1 MKDRTIKGMV
11 ALGSAL
17 ILLLTLT
24 AGTRLMAQTYSGSV
38 VGNVTDPSG
47 AGVPDTTITAKN
59 VNTGITRSVKT
70 DSVGSYRIGD
80 LIPGVYTIK
89 AEKTGFQV
97 SEVAAL
103 ELTVANTLNVNIVL
117 KIGEVTQTVEVQA
130 VAPLLDTTSATVG
143 TTVGNADVLEIPLN
157 GRAYTDLLALIPGA
171 VRNGTI
177 FQAAG
182 GANYSISG
190 NRFEQNDYTLDG
202 VSNNEGFFKSY
213 GIQPAIDAIQEFKVQ
228 TNITSS
234 EFGEAAGA
242 NVAVAT
248 KSGTNHLHGS
258 AYEFLRNDKLDATEW
273 ITNANNGHNT
283 PFRRNQY
290 GFTLGGPIYIPKLFD
305 GRDKA
310 FWFFNYEGLKVRVA
324 NTQRGT
330 VPTAAQLQGNLTDQR
345 PFMDPALTVQN
356 GTDGSGN
363 PIYQTTQM
371 SCNGTLNVICPDRF
385 DAWDAAYA
393 GVWYAPGPTALP
405 GPSNNGFNSV
415 VTSPQSQNQYQVNSR
430 VDYKLKENL
439 QFFARYTG
447 QNSVSLNPYA
457 LHNNYN
463 NLINHYQNAVASF
476 TWLVSPTTVFDFKT
490 AVNRTLIF
498 TSDNDRG
505 WAAFSAAHAIQG
517 TPIQNAAHPLFPQAY
532 ISGMTAPGQSGNPF
546 LTTNLQELASLSMIR
561 GKHSIKV
568 GYELTHMHGWT
579 DGLFTS
585 QFNFQQLQTA
595 DPQNAANT
603 GSPLA
608 SFLLGIPSG
617 GTRNVGVTAAYMS
630 GTNHAAYFQDDI
642 KLKSNLTVNLG
653 IRYEYDQWPVE
664 VHGHLSEF
672 DFASNKFVWA
682 GFNPLTNQPSN
693 ISDKSLMSPN
703 FANFAPRVGLA
714 YGLGTKTTIRA
725 GFGLFYSS
733 NYFWEGQGA
742 RGTWPYALGD
752 TIAGLNTPGLP
763 GAIVP
768 TETMYPNYNF
778 PVPGTPADAQ
788 HTMGRHNK
796 TPYSEQWNI
805 GVQRELANNLML
817 EVQYVGDGGRHMSL
831 FTNRNDPLP
840 GPGKVGQ
847 PGHFRPFQYADPL
860 MGTFAGGSPGF
871 GADSS
876 MENSVSS
883 SYNSLQVKLDK
894 KFSHGLQTLVSYTYA
909 HYMDIGGPAFWLSAA
924 PQIDTNPKADRANGN
939 FDLTHIFSASWVYEL
954 PAGKGRRFMNNANP
968 VVQGVLGG
976 WEFTGI
982 FHANTGGPL
991 GVSINFDNANI
1002 GQRGMTARPNY
1013 VGGAQRLTPAAGAD
1027 KSAGYLNA
1035 AAYEVAPPYTYGNLG
1050 RNTARNLGAQE
1061 FTLGLY
1067 KNFPIRENKES
1078 IQFRAEFFNAFNHVN
1093 LGGIDGTLEN
1103 PTFGSIGNVQDGDHS
1118 RQIQFALKVYF

>member
-1 MKDRTIKGMV
+1 MV
-11 ALGSAL
+11 ALGSVFV
-17 ILLLTLT
+17 LLLTLT
-24 AGTRLMAQTYSGSV
+24 TGTRLVAQTYTGSI

-59 VNTGITRSVKT
+59 VNTGITRTIKS
-70 DSVGSYRIGD
+70 DAEGSYRIGD
-80 LIPGVYTIK
+80 LIPGSYTVK
-89 AEKTGFQV
+89 AEKAGFQT
-97 SEVAAL
+97 EEAAAL
-103 ELTVANTLNVNIVL
+103 QLTVASSLNVNFTL

-130 VAPLLDTTSATVG
+130 VAPLLDTNSATVG
-143 TTVGNADVLEIPLN
+143 TTVSNASVLEMPLN

-171 VRNGTI
+171 VKNGTI

-248 KSGTNHLHGS
+248 KSGTNQLHGS
-258 AYEFLRNDKLDATEW
+258 VYEFLRNNKLDATEW
-273 ITNANNGHNT
+273 AANRAGLSNT
-283 PFRRNQY
+283 PLRRNQY
-290 GFTLGGPIYIPKLFD
+290 GFTLGGPIYIPHLFN

-324 NTQRGT
+324 STQQGV
-330 VPTAAQLQGNLTDQR
+330 VPTAAQLQGNLTDQL
-345 PFMDPALTVQN
+345 PFMDPALTVPN
-356 GTDGSGN
+356 GSG
-363 PIYQTTQM
+363 YTTTQM
-371 SCNGTLNVICPDRF
+371 SCNGTMNVICPDRI
-385 DAWDAAYA
+385 DSWNSAYA
-393 GVWYAPGPTALP
+393 GVWYTPSPTGLP
-405 GPSNNGFNSV
+405 TKNNPYNSV
-415 VTSPQSQNQYQVNSR
+415 VTSPTSQNQYQINSR
-430 VDYKLKENL
+430 IDYKIKDNVN
-439 QFFARYTG
+439 FYTRYTD
-447 QNSVSLNPYA
+447 QDSSTINPYA
-457 LHNNYN
+457 LKNNYN
-463 NLINHYQNAVASF
+463 NLTNHYQNAVASV
-476 TWLVSPTTVFDFKT
+476 TWLVSPTTVVDIKS
-490 AVNRTLIF
+490 ALNRTLIF
-498 TSDNDRG
+498 TADNDRG
-505 WAAFSAAHAIQG
+505 WVSFLAAHPIQG
-517 TPIQNAAHPLFPQAY
+517 VPIQNAAHPLFSEVY

-546 LTTNLQELASLSMIR
+546 LTTNLQELASVSMIR
-561 GKHSIKV
+561 GKHSIKI

-585 QFNFQQLQTA
+585 QFNYQQLQTA
-595 DPQNAANT
+595 DPTNTANT

-617 GTRNVGVTAAYMS
+617 GTRNVGVTAAYMA
-630 GTNHAAYFQDDI
+630 GTNHAAYVQDDI
-642 KLKSNLTVNLG
+642 KIKSNLTVNLG
-653 IRYEYDQWPVE
+653 LRYEYDQWPVE
-664 VHGHLSEF
+664 VHNHLSEF

-693 ISDKSLMSPN
+693 ISDRALMSPN
-703 FANFAPRVGLA
+703 FMNFAPRAGLS
-714 YGLGTKTTIRA
+714 YGLGNKTTIRA
-725 GFGLFYSS
+725 GYGIFYSS

-752 TIAGLNTPGLP
+752 TISGINTPGLP
-763 GAIVP
+763 SAIIP

-796 TPYSEQWNI
+796 TPYSEQWNF

-817 EVQYVGDGGRHMSL
+817 EVEYVGDGGRHMSL

-840 GPGKVGQ
+840 GPGAVGQ

-860 MGTFAGGSPGF
+860 MGTYAGGSIGF
-871 GADSS
+871 GADSD

-894 KFSHGLQTLVSYTYA
+894 KFSNGLQALISYTYG
-909 HYMDIGGPAFWLSAA
+909 HYMDVGGPAFWLSAA
-924 PQIDTNPKADRANGN
+924 PQIDSNPMADRADGQ
-939 FDLTHIFSASWVYEL
+939 FDLRHIFSASWVYEL
-954 PAGKGRRFMNNANP
+954 PAGKGRRFLSNSNP
-968 VVQGVLGG
+968 VVTAVLGG

-982 FHANTGGPL
+982 AHANTGAPL
-991 GVSINFDNANI
+991 GININFDNANT
-1002 GQRGMTARPNY
+1002 GQRGLTARPNY
-1013 VGGAQRLTPAAGAD
+1013 VGGVQRLTPASGGD
-1027 KSAGYLNA
+1027 KTLGYINKA
-1035 AAYEVAPPYTYGNLG
+1035 AFVVAPPFTYGNLG

-1078 IQFRAEFFNAFNHVN
+1078 LQFRAEFFNAFNHVN
-1093 LGGIDGTLEN
+1093 LGGIDGTLED
-1103 PTFGSIGNVQDGDHS
+1103 PAFGTIGGTANDS
-1118 RQIQFALKVYF
+1118 REIQFALKLYF

>member
-1 MKDRTIKGMV
+1 MKGRMISWMV
-11 ALGSAL
+11 VLGSAFVM
-17 ILLLTLT
+17 LLTLT
-24 AGTRLMAQTYSGSV
+24 TGSRLVAQTYTGSI

-47 AGVPDTTITAKN
+47 AGVPDATITAKN
-59 VNTGITRSVKT
+59 VNTGITRTIKT

-80 LIPGVYTIK
+80 LIPGSYSIK
-89 AEKTGFQV
+89 AEKAGFQV

-103 ELTVANTLNVNIVL
+103 QLTVASALNVNITL
-117 KIGEVTQTVEVQA
+117 KLGEVTQTVEVQA
-130 VAPLLDTTSATVG
+130 VAPLLDTSSATVG

-171 VRNGTI
+171 VKNGTI

-202 VSNNEGFFKSY
+202 VSNNEGFFKSF
-213 GIQPAIDAIQEFKVQ
+213 GIQPAIDSIQEFKVQ

-248 KSGTNHLHGS
+248 KSGTNQLHGS
-258 AYEFLRNDKLDATEW
+258 AYEFLRNDKFDATEW
-273 ITNANNGHNT
+273 VTNRNGGHKT
-283 PFRRNQY
+283 PLRRNQY
-290 GFTLGGPIYIPKLFD
+290 GFTLGGPIYIPHLFN

-310 FWFFNYEGLKVRVA
+310 FWFFNYEGLKLRLA
-324 NTQRGT
+324 NTQQGT
-330 VPTAAQLQGNLTDQR
+330 VPTAAQLQGNLTDQL

-363 PIYQTTQM
+363 PIYKTTQM
-371 SCNGTLNVICPDRF
+371 SCNGTANVICPGRF
-385 DAWDAAYA
+385 DAWNTAYA
-393 GVWYAPGPTALP
+393 GVWYAPGPTTLP
-405 GPSNNGFNSV
+405 TKNNPYNSV
-415 VTSPQSQNQYQVNSR
+415 VTSPQSQNQYQVNTR
-430 VDYKLKENL
+430 IDYKIKDNL
-439 QFFARYTG
+439 QFFARYSD
-447 QNSVSLNPYA
+447 QNSVSINPYA
-457 LHNNYN
+457 LTNNYN
-463 NLINHYQNAVASF
+463 NLVNHYQNAVASF
-476 TWLVSPTTVFDFKT
+476 TWLVSPTTVLDVRS
-490 AVNRTLIF
+490 ALNRTLILQ
-498 TSDNDRG
+498 SDNDRG
-505 WAAFSAAHAIQG
+505 WVPFLAAHPIQG
-517 TPIQNAAHPLFPQAY
+517 TPVQTLSHPEFPEVY
-532 ISGMTAPGQSGNPF
+532 ISGMTAPTQSGNPF

-561 GKHSIKV
+561 GKHSIKI

-585 QFNFQQLQTA
+585 QFNYQQLQTA

-617 GTRNVGVTAAYMS
+617 GTRNVGVTAAYMA
-630 GTNHAAYFQDDI
+630 GTNHAGYFQDDI
-642 KLKSNLTVNLG
+642 KLKPNLTVNLG

-664 VHGHLSEF
+664 VHNHLSEF
-672 DFASNKFVWA
+672 DFWDNKFVWA
-682 GFNPLTNQPSN
+682 GFNPLLNVPSN
-693 ISDKSLMSPN
+693 IAQRSLMLPN
-703 FANFAPRVGLA
+703 YHNFAPRVGLA
-714 YGLGTKTTIRA
+714 YSIGNKTTIRA
-725 GFGLFYSS
+725 GYGMFYSS

-752 TIAGLNTPGLP
+752 TIAGINTPGLP
-763 GAIVP
+763 SAIIP

-778 PVPGTPADAQ
+778 PVKGTPADAQ
-788 HTMGRHNK
+788 HTMGRYNK

-817 EVQYVGDGGRHMSL
+817 EIQYVGDGGRHMSL

-840 GPGKVGQ
+840 GPGAVGQ
-847 PGHFRPFQYADPL
+847 PGHFRPYQYADPV
-860 MGTFAGGSPGF
+860 MGTYAGGSPGL
-871 GADSS
+871 GADSD
-876 MENSVSS
+876 MENMVSS

-894 KFSHGLQTLVSYTYA
+894 KFSNGLQALVSYTYG
-909 HYMDIGGPAFWLSAA
+909 HYIDIGGPSFWQSAA
-924 PQIDTNPKADRANGN
+924 PQNDINPGADRADGN
-939 FDLTHIFSASWVYEL
+939 FDLRHILSASWVYEL
-954 PAGKGRRFMNNANP
+954 PAGKGRRWMNNANP
-968 VVQGVLGG
+968 VAQAVLGG

-1013 VGGAQRLTPAAGAD
+1013 VGGVQRLTPASGAD
-1027 KSAGYLNA
+1027 KSTGYINKA
-1035 AAYEVAPPYTYGNLG
+1035 AFVVAPPYTYGNLG
-1050 RNTARNLGAQE
+1050 RNTARNLGQQE
-1061 FTLGLY
+1061 FTLGTY

-1078 IQFRAEFFNAFNHVN
+1078 LQFRAEFFNAFNHVN
-1093 LGGIDGTLEN
+1093 LNDIDGTLED
-1103 PTFGSIGNVQDGDHS
+1103 PSFGAIGSARNYS
-1118 RQIQFALKVYF
+1118 REIQFALKLYF